1 MQNSLETNQEMSV
14 TEFYNSLFDQYWVFL
29 NKKKDFSLWIPT
41 GLPEIGKWRQ

>member
-29 NKKKDFSLWIPT
+29 KKKKTFHSEYL
-41 GLPEIGKWRQ
+41 LVYQR